1 MILVIVPKNTGKR
14 DIRHKTNEQ
23 HINSRK
29 ADMGYSPPS
38 AANSAI
44 HTFGGGGC
52 LSVGLFYVFLHSS
65 FSSYIMC
72 LVRYS

>member
-1 MILVIVPKNTGKR
+1 MILVIVPKTTVKR
-14 DIRHKTNEQ
+14 DIRHKINEQ

-38 AANSAI
+38 AANSAV

-52 LSVGLFYVFLHSS
+52 SFVGLFYVFLHSS

-72 LVRYS
+72 LVSCS